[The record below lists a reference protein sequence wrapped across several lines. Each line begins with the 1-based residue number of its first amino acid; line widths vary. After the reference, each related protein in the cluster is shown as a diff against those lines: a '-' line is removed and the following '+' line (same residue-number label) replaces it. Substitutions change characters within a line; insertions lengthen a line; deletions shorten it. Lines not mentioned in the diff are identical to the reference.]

1 MGFSWGLEFFGAGV
15 NFFLIDKVL
24 RPLNHMSI
32 LKYYDFFSTD
42 YGIKYLFCLSN
53 MMFTHYTR
61 FFFIKLLLKN
71 FHLTHISCYQAIAD
85 LIMKKMKIAFNDG
98 RQALKIVNLVK
109 VHSWKIWYILA
120 GDMVARVSMKT
131 LPPRDT
137 NLP

>member
-1 MGFSWGLEFFGAGV
+1 MLSGYCGL
-15 NFFLIDKVL
+15 
-24 RPLNHMSI
+24 
-32 LKYYDFFSTD
+32 YYE
-42 YGIKYLFCLSN
+42 
-53 MMFTHYTR
+53 
-61 FFFIKLLLKN
+61 
-71 FHLTHISCYQAIAD
+71 
-85 LIMKKMKIAFNDG
+85 KKMKIAFNDG

>member
-32 LKYYDFFSTD
+32 LKYCDFFSTD

-61 FFFIKLLLKN
+61 FFYQTITKEFPSDTYIMLSGYCGLDYEKN
-71 FHLTHISCYQAIAD
+71 ENSL
-85 LIMKKMKIAFNDG
+85 
-98 RQALKIVNLVK
+98 
-109 VHSWKIWYILA
+109 
-120 GDMVARVSMKT
+120 
-131 LPPRDT
+131 
-137 NLP
+137 

>member
-1 MGFSWGLEFFGAGV
+1 
-15 NFFLIDKVL
+15 
-24 RPLNHMSI
+24 
-32 LKYYDFFSTD
+32 
-42 YGIKYLFCLSN
+42 
-53 MMFTHYTR
+53 MMFTHHTV
-61 FFFIKLLLKN
+61 FFIKLLLKN

-85 LIMKKMKIAFNDG
+85 FIMKKKMKIAFNDG

>member
-1 MGFSWGLEFFGAGV
+1 
-15 NFFLIDKVL
+15 
-24 RPLNHMSI
+24 
-32 LKYYDFFSTD
+32 
-42 YGIKYLFCLSN
+42 
-53 MMFTHYTR
+53 MMFTHHAV
-61 FFFIKLLLKN
+61 FF
-71 FHLTHISCYQAIAD
+71 YQTITKEFPSD
-85 LIMKKMKIAFNDG
+85 TYIMLSGYCGLYYEKKMKIAFNDG